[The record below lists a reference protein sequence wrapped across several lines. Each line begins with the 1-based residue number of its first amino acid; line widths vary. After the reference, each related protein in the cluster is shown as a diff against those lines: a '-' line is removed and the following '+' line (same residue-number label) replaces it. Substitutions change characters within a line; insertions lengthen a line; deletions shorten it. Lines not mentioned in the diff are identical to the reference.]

1 MKLLPSLTLVLL
13 SSVSCLSLASV
24 KISNMA
30 LQDNL
35 VTFTT
40 TPAKPDTALA
50 CVDSGT
56 KDTWAA
62 AIDTYSGRALYT
74 MLVTAVGE
82 NLSLEI
88 ESAGDCNAAGNIERP
103 AMVRI
108 AAQSEANI
116 DIAQKLKELTPFA
129 INSSRLWVGDEEIP
143 KDGHSHALI
152 NAAYFKDKY
161 SPYIK
166 QDGGSSSKLYGTTKR
181 NLVNLANHKGLFAGF
196 ITPQM
201 NYGGSCIVDVAL
213 DGITHS
219 YKYESTQTGMMFAAG
234 ATRSSDYEPGR
245 VLLTVSGAASLGQA
259 IPFNQSIKVDM
270 HCTGDIN
277 TTQYA
282 AVAYQI
288 TETL

>member
-50 CVDSGT
+50 CVDSGS

-116 DIAQKLKELTPFA
+116 DIAQKLEELMPFGMHY
-129 INSSRLWVGDEEIP
+129 NRLWIGDEKITSSSS
-143 KDGHSHALI
+143 SHQLEK
-152 NAAYFKDKY
+152 AYTSDKFP
-161 SPYIK
+161 SYIK
-166 QDGGSSSKLYGTTKR
+166 DGGSSFKIGSSAKV
-181 NLVNLANHKGLFAGF
+181 NLVNLTNHKGFFAGF
-196 ITPQM
+196 VIPYINQ
-201 NYGGSCIVDVAL
+201 NGSCVVDVAL
-213 DGITHS
+213 DGIT
-219 YKYESTQTGMMFAAG
+219 KRYEYAPTINGMLFAAG
-234 ATRSSDYEPGR
+234 ASRSSDNVEGR
-245 VLLTVSGAASLGQA
+245 VMLSAGGAASSGKA
-259 IPFNQSIKVDM
+259 IPFNQSLKVDVQ
-270 HCTGDIN
+270 CSGDFGAGR
-277 TTQYA
+277 YA
-282 AVAYQI
+282 ATAYQI
-288 TETL
+288 TQTL